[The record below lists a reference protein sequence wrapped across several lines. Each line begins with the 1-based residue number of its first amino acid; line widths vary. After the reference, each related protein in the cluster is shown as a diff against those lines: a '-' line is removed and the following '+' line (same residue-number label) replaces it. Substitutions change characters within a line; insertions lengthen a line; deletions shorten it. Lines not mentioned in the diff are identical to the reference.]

1 MHRVFNLV
9 HFCFK
14 SNHGGSS
21 NETIK
26 LFISKGTLPALLIA
40 QIGEAWL
47 SICDELA

>member
-14 SNHGGSS
+14 SKHVRSS

-26 LFISKGTLPALLIA
+26 LLVSKGTLDALLMA

-47 SICDELA
+47 